1 MPFMI
6 NSASTAQKEMILN
19 ARRQHEAEHARM
31 QSQFGINLL
40 VGNATALPKDVWGE
54 WDKDGIMIQRDVLA
68 VYNDLVSVS
77 KTMPLGKLL
86 HYFQRVSDSS
96 EVNISL
102 DGRSKARNDQPE
114 FDYVG
119 TPLPIIDAQFGFGWR
134 QMLAAQTEGV
144 SLDSCAR
151 INATRK
157 VAEKLEDIVL
167 NGDSAIVVDGAQL
180 YGLRNHPKRATRSTG
195 STLASTT
202 GANWVTE
209 IVACVKALQAKNFY
223 APPTIYLNY
232 GDWYYATV
240 TEYTAGYPKKIID
253 VVRECGIA
261 NIVPSS
267 KVPANNIIGVVKS
280 PEYIQLL
287 NGMPM
292 MTRAQA
298 RHNPE
303 DDYNFVVMAAAALE
317 IKYDVNDQCGV
328 VHSS

>member
-6 NSASTAQKEMILN
+6 NRASQAQKDMILN

-31 QSQFGINLL
+31 QSQFGTNLL

-77 KTMPLGKLL
+77 RSMPLGKLL
-86 HYFQRVSDSS
+86 HYFQRVSDNS

-119 TPLPIIDAQFGFGWR
+119 TPLPIVDSNFGFGWR

-144 SLDSCAR
+144 SLDSGAR

-167 NGDSAIVVDGAQL
+167 NGDSSVVVDGAQL
-180 YGLRNHPKRATRSTG
+180 YGLRNHPKRITRSTG

-209 IVACVKALQAKNFY
+209 IVACVKALQGKNFY
-223 APPTIYLNY
+223 QPPTIYLNY
-232 GDWYYATV
+232 GDWYYATT

-261 NIVPSS
+261 NIVPAS
-267 KVPANNIIGVVKS
+267 KVPANNILAVVKS
-280 PEYIQLL
+280 QEFIQLL
-287 NGMPM
+287 NGMPL

-303 DDYNFVVMAAAALE
+303 DDYNFVVMAASALE